1 MDLVYK
7 KAGSRELMLTYLPP
21 INKSCKLAPL
31 YFLIPGGGWHHEN
44 RESMFE
50 FSADSVNA
58 LRKKGFSAVSID
70 YRVTSDGITNMY
82 NILEDCFDALCF
94 IADNADKLKIDK
106 NNISLSGHSAGG
118 YLALML
124 GYCDCALFS
133 KNKKDYTIRSIAA
146 MSPPTV
152 LYDNKTHRL
161 QGGLEAAFKKDSSE
175 TALKAASPVEYVSK
189 DVPATLLIA
198 GTSDW
203 LVYANSAEIL
213 YDKLKACG
221 AKCELLLSVCGG
233 HCFEKVIK
241 TIEPNPNITE
251 IQMKIT
257 EFCIKYSK

>member
-31 YFLIPGGGWHHEN
+31 YFLIPGEGWHHEN
-44 RESMFE
+44 RESRFE

-58 LRKKGFSAVSID
+58 LRKKGFPAVSID

-124 GYCDCALFS
+124 G
-133 KNKKDYTIRSIAA
+133 N
-146 MSPPTV
+146 P
-152 LYDNKTHRL
+152 RL
-161 QGGLEAAFKKDSSE
+161 SQGKG
-175 TALKAASPVEYVSK
+175 
-189 DVPATLLIA
+189 
-198 GTSDW
+198 
-203 LVYANSAEIL
+203 
-213 YDKLKACG
+213 
-221 AKCELLLSVCGG
+221 
-233 HCFEKVIK
+233 
-241 TIEPNPNITE
+241 
-251 IQMKIT
+251 
-257 EFCIKYSK
+257 

>member
-7 KAGSRELMLTYLPP
+7 RVDGRELMLTYLPP
-21 INKSCKLAPL
+21 INESCELSPL

-50 FSADSVNA
+50 FSADSVNT
-58 LRKKGFSAVSID
+58 LREKGFSTVSID
-70 YRVTSDGITNMY
+70 YRVTSDGRTNMY
-82 NILEDCFDALCF
+82 DILEDCFDALCF
-94 IADNADKLKIDK
+94 IADNAEKLKIDK

-124 GYCDCALFS
+124 GYCDCTLFS
-133 KNKKDYTIRSIAA
+133 KNKKNYTIRSIIA

-152 LYDNKTHRL
+152 LYDNNTHRL
-161 QGGLEAAFKKDSSE
+161 QMDLEAAFRNDNSE
-175 TALKAASPVEYVSK
+175 TALKKTSPIEYVSK

-213 YDKLKACG
+213 YGKLKDCG
-221 AKCELLLSVCGG
+221 AKSELLLSVCGG

-241 TIEPNPNITE
+241 AIEPNPNITE
-251 IQMKIT
+251 IQMKIA